1 MVKLSWK
8 ITLFGR
14 YISSN
19 ALRTLTPLTWR
30 LVIGQDGNQQR
41 RRLMQGALV
50 SERGNDLY
58 ENKLLE
64 QPNVKPM
71 TRVEDVLKKGQYL
84 R

>member
-19 ALRTLTPLTWR
+19 ALRTLTLLTWR